1 MNSITK
7 NILAVVVGAIVGSLI
22 NMGLV
27 NLGPYVIALPE
38 GADISS
44 TESLQASI
52 DLFKPSNFL
61 FPFLGHA
68 LGCLVGAFIAAKFAA
83 SHNMKFALGIGVF
96 FLIGGITAYNMIGG
110 PVWFAVVDL
119 VLAYIPMGYLGGI
132 LARSGKSKR
141 IEEATV

>member
-68 LGCLVGAFIAAKFAA
+68 LGCLVGAFLAAKLAA
-83 SHNMKFALGIGVF
+83 NHNMKFALGIGVF
-96 FLIGGITAYNMIGG
+96 FLIGGITAFSMIGG